1 MTGRPR
7 SSVADRAIMDAA
19 VHLLARDGYQ
29 SMRMTD
35 VALQAGVG
43 KPTLYRRYP
52 TKADLVAAAIVAL
65 TAGPQPEPE
74 LPSGT
79 EAALLTL
86 LSATATALA
95 TPGGMTILGSLLA
108 QEQRDPELIAAFRAR
123 VFEPRHAVVRVVLT
137 RGIETGDVDPKTPID
152 VVVDLLFGALL
163 ARAILGEPVT
173 NAWLA
178 GVVDV
183 AMRGAAPD
191 RADRS

>member
-1 MTGRPR
+1 VTGRPR